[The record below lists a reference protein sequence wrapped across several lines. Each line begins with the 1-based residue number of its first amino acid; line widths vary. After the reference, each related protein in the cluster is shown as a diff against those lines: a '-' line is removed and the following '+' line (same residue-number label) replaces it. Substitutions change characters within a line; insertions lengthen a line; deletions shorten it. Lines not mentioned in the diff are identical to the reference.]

1 MDSTPTTNTPDP
13 LPEVGVD
20 PNAAQPGTF
29 PENNSAPPEQGT
41 APPGVVKTGDLKRR
55 ENSQLGRKVA
65 ALNGDLAHIKDTL
78 NQLVQQ
84 RQSAQTQ
91 LPVSDF
97 NDFDPMLATKQELD
111 AYLDRRES
119 TRMQQQAAQQTQ
131 YQSAYIS
138 ELAAKSAGLSAA
150 EYSAFED
157 SLQKTNVQK
166 TGDARIDAELAFQ
179 TARAAMYQN
188 QISKPNVPAPANP
201 PPASFGGP
209 SPAPSPN
216 TSNGQVKL
224 DPNTANLAAQL
235 GFNDQELA
243 EMFKG

>member
-1 MDSTPTTNTPDP
+1 M
-13 LPEVGVD
+13 VR
-20 PNAAQPGTF
+20 
-29 PENNSAPPEQGT
+29 
-41 APPGVVKTGDLKRR
+41 TGDLERH

-65 ALNGDLAHIKDTL
+65 ALNGDLTHIKDTL

-111 AYLDRRES
+111 DYLDQRES
-119 TRMQQQAAQQTQ
+119 TRRQQQAAQQTQ

-138 ELAAKSAGLSAA
+138 ELAAKSAGLSTA
-150 EYSAFED
+150 EYSAFEHA
-157 SLQKTNVQK
+157 LQKTNVRK

-179 TARAAMYQN
+179 TARATMYQK
-188 QISKPNVPAPANP
+188 QISKPNVPSPATP

-209 SPAPSPN
+209 SPTTPPN
-216 TSNGQVKL
+216 TPNGQVKL
-224 DPNTANLAAQL
+224 DPDTANLASQL
-235 GFNDQELA
+235 GFSDQELA